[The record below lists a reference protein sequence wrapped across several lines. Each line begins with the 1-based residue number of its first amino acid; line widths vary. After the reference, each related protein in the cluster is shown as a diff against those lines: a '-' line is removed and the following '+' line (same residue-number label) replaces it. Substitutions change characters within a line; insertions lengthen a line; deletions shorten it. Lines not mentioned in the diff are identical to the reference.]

1 MSKAARGR
9 VPTDIADRIAS
20 DIQSGALA
28 PGMWLKQIDLEQ
40 RYDCT
45 RIEIRRALDRLAQR
59 RLVRH
64 IPNRGYHV
72 FAPDGTEAAEILEI
86 RCILETAA
94 ADSIVANADAAA
106 IDHLDALARRFDELI
121 LTGTVLEQYETNL
134 AFHRTLLELCSNR
147 QLAELVSELRSRT
160 SSAPAGQWRTRAR
173 IELSAREHHAMV
185 AAIAAGDAPRLRS
198 TLALHIRQPSTAASE
213 QASIEGTTAPRS
225 ALQVTGSR
233 SRSGP

>member
-1 MSKAARGR
+1 MSKAARGL
-9 VPTDIADRIAS
+9 VPSDIADRIAS

-28 PGMWLKQIDLEQ
+28 PGTWLKQIDLEQ

-59 RLVRH
+59 RLVQH

-72 FAPDGTEAAEILEI
+72 FAPDGTEVAEILEI

-94 ADSIVANADAAA
+94 ADSIVANADSAA
-106 IDHLDALARRFDELI
+106 IQRLDTLARRFDELI
-121 LTGTVLEQYETNL
+121 LTGTILEQYETNL
-134 AFHRTLLELCSNR
+134 AFHRALLDLCSNR
-147 QLAELVSELRSRT
+147 QLAKLVSELRSRT

-173 IELSAREHHAMV
+173 IEQSAREHHDLV
-185 AAIAAGDAPRLRS
+185 AAITARDAPRLKS

-213 QASIEGTTAPRS
+213 DGNVVGTRAQGSTLRA
-225 ALQVTGSR
+225 TGSR
-233 SRSGP
+233 SRTRR